1 MANKR
6 ELGET
11 LRRFRRE
18 RRMTGTQL
26 ASRVGV
32 TQGTV
37 SKIESGLLVPDLDFL
52 SKFAHTLRLTQ
63 GDTADL
69 LRLAG
74 AVPCGATAESVLQ
87 YLPVDFVQADW
98 AERRQETIAAA
109 EAKAKRICVYNSLLV
124 PGVLQTERYARHVI
138 TAAGRETPASAE
150 RAVRARMRRRA
161 VLASRRKQFTFLI
174 SETALSARVAPADV
188 LIEQLEHLQSLVR
201 GGRIAIAI
209 IRTADP
215 LPVIPPPPFYLLDR
229 RVHIELPHG
238 DLWLLTRSHAFPV
251 YERLFSRLR
260 GCAVQGDNAVA
271 ILRNLMNML
280 HRTPR

>member
-18 RRMTGTQL
+18 RRMTGAQL

-52 SKFAHTLRLTQ
+52 SRFAHTLRLTQ

-69 LRLAG
+69 LRMAG
-74 AVPCGATAESVLQ
+74 AVPSGATAESVLQ
-87 YLPVDFVQADW
+87 YLPVDFVQADR

-109 EAKAKRICVYNSLLV
+109 EAKAKRICVFNSLLI

-138 TAAGRETPASAE
+138 TAAGRETPAKVE

-161 VLASRRKQFTFLI
+161 VLASRRKQFIFLI
-174 SETALSARVAPADV
+174 SETALTARLAPADV
-188 LIEQLEHLQSLVR
+188 LIEQLEHLQSLLR
-201 GGRIAIAI
+201 AGRIAIGI
-209 IRTADP
+209 LRTADP
-215 LPVIPPPPFYLLDR
+215 LSVVPPPPFYLLDR

-238 DLWLLTRSHAFPV
+238 DLWLLARSRAFPV
-251 YERLFSRLR
+251 YERLFCRLNER
-260 GCAVQGDNAVA
+260 AVQGDNAVA
-271 ILRNLMNML
+271 VLRDLMNVL
-280 HRTPR
+280 YRTSR